1 LYVHVFHNKKL
12 RPAKNRLEMD
22 YLAKALTSGS
32 SVSSAY

>member
-1 LYVHVFHNKKL
+1 MYTYFTKKTL

-22 YLAKALTSGS
+22 YLAKALTAGS